1 MDIQLNQ
8 HDLVIVKYYSEMDN
22 AARFEADFKCLETIT
37 TEIVGFVV
45 GYDDKSIAIATKHE
59 QGEHPH
65 ARDLDSYSDIEVIP
79 TSYVAGITKL
89 HK

>member
-1 MDIQLNQ
+1 MIDELKQ
-8 HDLVIVKYYSEMDN
+8 HDLVIVKYYSELDN
-22 AARFEADFKCLETIT
+22 AARFEADFKSLETIT

-59 QGEHPH
+59 QGKHPH
-65 ARDLDSYSDIEVIP
+65 AGELDSYHTIEVIP